1 MPGNKYLYA
10 KLANKHCLN
19 DRGSR
24 IFRLEEGSL
33 AALMSS
39 RGNRRDH
46 SGSRLDR
53 ERSSPTTRMKEGHT
67 ESRERGMEKKSRM
80 GGARTDLLRYLRL
93 VSRLFRE
100 ECWKYAATA
109 RRRIMY
115 TGSVPIKSYRTV
127 HRPRLPRSTV
137 SNYRVKHYPPAIKP
151 ASDHLGPRQKCIFR
165 CGTPNARY

>member
-1 MPGNKYLYA
+1 MAKFFTVLVNTYLLPFKCKSAEQHSVIATKSHDALEKHRINEFTRFSRNKTSSFLSRNERREPQTPGNKYLYA

-67 ESRERGMEKKSRM
+67 ESRERGMEKKSRT

-100 ECWKYAATA
+100 EC
-109 RRRIMY
+109 
-115 TGSVPIKSYRTV
+115 
-127 HRPRLPRSTV
+127 
-137 SNYRVKHYPPAIKP
+137 
-151 ASDHLGPRQKCIFR
+151 
-165 CGTPNARY
+165 